1 MPETIGH
8 QLPSFFSYLN
18 KVFHFREGLASLRDG
33 RRDPQLSPQTVFLS
47 LFYGFVFRLTSFQ
60 QLEADLAQPHMQRW
74 AEAPRA
80 FRDDTL
86 RYSLASFELQALEQ
100 MLVGINRRL
109 KRNKAFEPG
118 RVQGRVVAALDGI
131 ELLSSFSRC
140 CESCLQRRIVTH
152 NQAGEPI
159 ERIQYYHRLV
169 GCQIISSPVKPLLAL
184 EWLRP
189 GEGEDTAALR
199 LLARLPDLYG
209 SRFFDILLLDS
220 LYAQAPVLRLLD
232 QVGWEA
238 VITFKQER
246 RDLYQDALGLFQT
259 RPPDLVFA
267 HQQEGTRRHV
277 QLWHAADLPFTR
289 DYPRAVRVV
298 RSEEEVTRQKWQGGQ
313 PYPETTQQQWCWI
326 STLPEQAFPA
336 PLVWQLGHL
345 RWKNEN
351 NAWNDLTQNWA
362 FKHGFLHACKH
373 RPKALSANG
382 QLQPVPNRGLAA
394 VVLILSLAFNLFSA
408 FVLLHFKLFRRY
420 RPALVQVARQL
431 HRSAGKGPPSIR
443 SPANSPALV
452 N

>member
-1 MPETIGH
+1 M
-8 QLPSFFSYLN
+8 
-18 KVFHFREGLASLRDG
+18 
-33 RRDPQLSPQTVFLS
+33 
-47 LFYGFVFRLTSFQ
+47 
-60 QLEADLAQPHMQRW
+60 
-74 AEAPRA
+74 
-80 FRDDTL
+80 
-86 RYSLASFELQALEQ
+86 
-100 MLVGINRRL
+100 
-109 KRNKAFEPG
+109 
-118 RVQGRVVAALDGI
+118 
-131 ELLSSFSRC
+131 
-140 CESCLQRRIVTH
+140 
-152 NQAGEPI
+152 
-159 ERIQYYHRLV
+159 
-169 GCQIISSPVKPLLAL
+169 
-184 EWLRP
+184 
-189 GEGEDTAALR
+189 
-199 LLARLPDLYG
+199 
-209 SRFFDILLLDS
+209 
-220 LYAQAPVLRLLD
+220 
-232 QVGWEA
+232 
-238 VITFKQER
+238 
-246 RDLYQDALGLFQT
+246 
-259 RPPDLVFA
+259 
-267 HQQEGTRRHV
+267 
-277 QLWHAADLPFTR
+277 
-289 DYPRAVRVV
+289 V